1 MPDIRFILFSFVC
14 NEGTVF
20 FPPNINFTINTVWD
34 RKPDRCSL
42 VTLLELRAERT
53 VSFVEGYNHHFL
65 GKNKPAVMCYIRQTH
80 SPLTACLIWPEN
92 MLGVEAW
99 HVQSMCIIYC
109 KTLSVSGTN
118 VLLSRS
124 LWNMLIVHTTV
135 RSVIYCLRELQ
146 RVPHSFCFQPLTQFP
161 PLWNMTC
168 CTLSVIHSVFL
179 PLHH

>member
-14 NEGTVF
+14 NEGTGF
-20 FPPNINFTINTVWD
+20 FGVAWLHYW
-34 RKPDRCSL
+34 S
-42 VTLLELRAERT
+42 LELRGQSVLLRA
-53 VSFVEGYNHHFL
+53 NHHFL
-65 GKNKPAVMCYIRQTH
+65 RKNKPAVMCYIRQTH

-161 PLWNMTC
+161 PCEIWLAV
-168 CTLSVIHSVFL
+168 L
-179 PLHH
+179 